1 MPGRVH
7 GPAVDEGQR
16 RLHGSFMTGETD
28 IVVAGGGPAGA
39 TIAARLAAF
48 GYRVVLLEKRR
59 FPRHQVGE
67 SLTPAILP
75 LLDFLDV
82 RAEVEAAGFL
92 RMAGHSVCWGSA
104 APRTAYYS
112 PDRRRRG
119 FQCVRAA
126 FDRILLDRARQAGV
140 RVLEGQPVQ
149 DVAEGP
155 QGIRIRYR
163 QGERIHAA
171 FCVDATGRAG
181 VCARRGRRQRDIA
194 FQTLALTGYWRHA
207 AGPPG
212 TDFANTL
219 LEAYSHGMVW
229 SVPLHTGLR
238 NVTLL
243 IDWRRG
249 AALMRGRL
257 RDFYVGE
264 LRHAG
269 YVSGLL
275 SAARLVAG
283 PHVFDASLYT
293 ARGFTTRRS
302 LLAGDAGL
310 TIDPLSSEGVRKAL
324 ASAVSGA
331 AVVNTILRRPAMRNH
346 AAALYDA
353 AQRDT
358 YDDHYRQSVRY
369 HAEEGRWPESPFW
382 QRRRGAPLPEPAA
395 PPASPSGASVEFSP
409 FEARPVSH
417 LSVAP
422 EAVVREQPVIE
433 GAYVE
438 LRPVVVT
445 PRYPRGLRF
454 LSGVD
459 VPRLLECV
467 RMQGA
472 IPDVLAAYRHTP
484 GGRPTHHAA
493 EVRQVLAR
501 LCQDG
506 VLRPTGPA
514 ESRSG

>member
-1 MPGRVH
+1 
-7 GPAVDEGQR
+7 
-16 RLHGSFMTGETD
+16 MTTETD

-39 TIAARLAAF
+39 TIAARLAAL
-48 GYRVVLLEKRR
+48 GYRVVLLEKHR
-59 FPRHQVGE
+59 FPRHRIGE
-67 SLTPAILP
+67 SLTPTILP

-104 APRTAYYS
+104 APRTAHYS

-119 FQCVRAA
+119 FQCVRAT
-126 FDRILLDRARQAGV
+126 FDRILLDHARQAGV
-140 RVLEGQPVQ
+140 QVLEGQPVQ
-149 DVAEGP
+149 EVAEGALGVRVRYG
-155 QGIRIRYR
+155 QGVP
-163 QGERIHAA
+163 IHAA
-171 FCVDATGRAG
+171 FCIDATGRAG
-181 VCARRGRRQRDIA
+181 VRARGGLRQRDVA
-194 FQTLALTGYWRHA
+194 FRTLALTGYWRNA
-207 AGPPG
+207 AGPAG
-212 TDFANTL
+212 ADFANTL
-219 LEAYSHGMVW
+219 LEAYPNGMVW

-249 AALMRGRL
+249 TAFARGRL
-257 RDFYVGE
+257 RDFYVAE
-264 LRHAG
+264 LGRAG
-269 YVSGLL
+269 YVSRLL
-275 SAARLVAG
+275 SDARLAAG

-293 ARGFTTRRS
+293 ARGFTTRYG
-302 LLAGDAGL
+302 LLVGDAGL
-310 TIDPLSSEGVRKAL
+310 TIDPLSSEGVHKAL
-324 ASAVSGA
+324 ASAVSGVA
-331 AVVNTILRRPAMRNH
+331 IVNTVLQRPAMRRH
-346 AAALYDA
+346 AATLYDA
-353 AQRDT
+353 GQRDT
-358 YDDHYRQSVRY
+358 YDSHYRQSVRY

-382 QRRRGAPLPEPAA
+382 QRRRGAPLPEPDA
-395 PPASPSGASVEFSP
+395 PSSPSGPSVEFSP
-409 FEARPVSH
+409 FAARPVSH

-438 LRPVVVT
+438 LRPVVIA

-467 RMQGA
+467 RAQGA
-472 IPDVLAAYRHTP
+472 VSDVLAAYRRTP
-484 GGRPTHHAA
+484 GRRPISRTA

-506 VLRPTGPA
+506 VLRPTGPTG
-514 ESRSG
+514 SRSG

>member
-1 MPGRVH
+1 
-7 GPAVDEGQR
+7 
-16 RLHGSFMTGETD
+16 MTGETD
-28 IVVAGGGPAGA
+28 IVVAGGGPAGS

-59 FPRHQVGE
+59 FPRHQIGE

-75 LLDFLDV
+75 LLDFLGV

-119 FQCVRAA
+119 FQCVRAT

-140 RVLEGQPVQ
+140 RVLEGQPVR

-155 QGIRIRYR
+155 QGVRVRYG
-163 QGERIHAA
+163 QGVRIHAA

-181 VCARRGRRQRDIA
+181 VCARRGLRQRDTV
-194 FQTLALTGYWRHA
+194 FRTLALTGYWRHA
-207 AGPPG
+207 AGPAG
-212 TDFANTL
+212 ADFANTL
-219 LEAYSHGMVW
+219 LEAYPHGMVW
-229 SVPLHTGLR
+229 SVPLQTGLR

-243 IDWRRG
+243 IDWHRG
-249 AALMRGRL
+249 AASMRGRL
-257 RDFYVGE
+257 RDFYVAE

-275 SAARLVAG
+275 SAALLVTG

-293 ARGFTTRRS
+293 ARGFTTRHS
-302 LLAGDAGL
+302 LLAGDAGM

-331 AVVNTILRRPAMRNH
+331 AVVNTILRRPAMRSH
-346 AAALYDA
+346 AAALYDT

-382 QRRRGAPLPEPAA
+382 QRRRGAPLAEPAA
-395 PPASPSGASVEFSP
+395 PAASPSGASVAFSP
-409 FEARPVSH
+409 FDARPVSH

-422 EAVVREQPVIE
+422 DAVVREQPVIE

-438 LRPVVVT
+438 LRPVVVA

-467 RMQGA
+467 QTQGA
-472 IPDVLAAYRHTP
+472 VTDVLAAYRRTP
-484 GGRPTHHAA
+484 GRRPTQRAA

-514 ESRSG
+514 GSRSG